1 MGQNKSSGVVWHHAT
16 VTREHHEALNGQ
28 AVCGG
33 SPAFPGAGKSIMRE
47 IH

>member
-28 AVCGG
+28 AV
-33 SPAFPGAGKSIMRE
+33 
-47 IH
+47 